1 MPNRAYRA
9 VLWDFGG
16 VITESPFDA
25 FARLER
31 ERGLPVGFIRR
42 INAADPD
49 TNAWARF
56 ERSEITLAEFDFAF
70 GDESEAAG
78 HRIGGAEVARLLY
91 GAVRPAMIGALRRC
105 KAHYV
110 VACLT
115 NNVIAGPGHGL
126 PTTPAREAE
135 VERAMQLFD
144 HVLES
149 SRLGVRKPERRFYEL
164 AVETLG
170 VRPEEAVYLD
180 DLGINLKPARAMGMT
195 TIRVGDPDDALQEL
209 ETILELPLAAPRDA

>member
-1 MPNRAYRA
+1 MANPAFRA

-42 INAADPD
+42 INATDPD
-49 TNAWARF
+49 RNAWARF
-56 ERSEITLAEFDFAF
+56 ERSEMTLAEFDIAF
-70 GDESEAAG
+70 GDEAAAAG

-91 GAVRPAMIGALRRC
+91 GAVRPAMIEALRRC

-126 PTTPAREAE
+126 PTTPEREAE
-135 VERAMQLFD
+135 VEQAMALFD

-149 SRLGVRKPERRFYEL
+149 SRIGVRKPEPRFYEL
-164 AVETLG
+164 ALETLG
-170 VRPEEAVYLD
+170 IRGREAVYLD

-195 TIRVGDPDDALQEL
+195 TIRVSDPAEALREL
-209 ETILELPLAAPRDA
+209 ESILALPLSGPHDA

>member
-1 MPNRAYRA
+1 MANPAFRA

-42 INAADPD
+42 INATDPD
-49 TNAWARF
+49 RNAWARF
-56 ERSEITLAEFDFAF
+56 ERSEMTLAEFDIAF
-70 GDESEAAG
+70 GDEAAAAG

-91 GAVRPAMIGALRRC
+91 GAVRPAMIEALRRC

-126 PTTPAREAE
+126 PTTPEREAE
-135 VERAMQLFD
+135 VEQAMALFD

-149 SRLGVRKPERRFYEL
+149 SRIGVRKPEPRFYEFAL
-164 AVETLG
+164 ETLG
-170 VRPEEAVYLD
+170 IRGREAVYLD

-195 TIRVGDPDDALQEL
+195 TIRVSDPAEALREL
-209 ETILELPLAAPRDA
+209 ESILALPLSGPHDA

>member
-1 MPNRAYRA
+1 MANPRFRA

-42 INAADPD
+42 INATDPD

-56 ERSEITLAEFDFAF
+56 ERSEITLAEFDAAF
-70 GDESEAAG
+70 GDESAAAG

-91 GAVRPAMIGALRRC
+91 GAVRPAMIDALRRC

-126 PTTPAREAE
+126 PTTPEREAE
-135 VERAMQLFD
+135 VAQAMRLFD

-149 SRLGVRKPERRFYEL
+149 SRLGVRKPEPRFYEL
-164 AVETLG
+164 ALDALG
-170 VRPEEAVYLD
+170 VRAEEAVYLD

-195 TIRVGDPDDALQEL
+195 TIRVSDAAQALREL
-209 ETILELPLAAPRDA
+209 EAVLDLALTGPRAG

>member
-1 MPNRAYRA
+1 MANPRFRA

-31 ERGLPVGFIRR
+31 ERGLPVAFIRR
-42 INAADPD
+42 INATDPD

-56 ERSEITLAEFDFAF
+56 ERSEITLAEFDAAF
-70 GDESEAAG
+70 GDESAAAG

-91 GAVRPAMIGALRRC
+91 GAVRPAMIDALRRC

-115 NNVIAGPGHGL
+115 NNVIAGPGRGL
-126 PTTPAREAE
+126 PTTPEREAE
-135 VERAMQLFD
+135 VAQAMRLFD

-149 SRLGVRKPERRFYEL
+149 SRLGVRKPEPRFYEL
-164 AVETLG
+164 ALDALG
-170 VRPEEAVYLD
+170 VRAEEAVYLD

-195 TIRVGDPDDALQEL
+195 TIRVSDAAQALREL
-209 ETILELPLAAPRDA
+209 EAVLDLALTGPRAG

>member
-1 MPNRAYRA
+1 MPNPAYRA

-25 FARLER
+25 FAQLER
-31 ERGLPVGFIRR
+31 ERGLPVGFVRR
-42 INAADPD
+42 VNSTDPD

-56 ERSEITLAEFDFAF
+56 ERSEITLAEFDVAF

-78 HRIGGAEVARLLY
+78 HRVGGAEVARLLY
-91 GAVRPAMIGALRRC
+91 GAVRPTMVEALRRC

-115 NNVIAGPGHGL
+115 NNVVAGPGDRL
-126 PTTPAREAE
+126 PATPEREAE
-135 VERAMQLFD
+135 VLAAKTLFD
-144 HVLES
+144 HVFES
-149 SRLGVRKPERRFYEL
+149 RRLGVRKPERRFYEL
-164 AVETLG
+164 VVDALG
-170 VRPEEAVYLD
+170 IRPDEAVYLD

-195 TIRVGDPDDALQEL
+195 TIRVGDPAEALHAL
-209 ETILELPLAAPRDA
+209 ESILQLPLAA

>member
-1 MPNRAYRA
+1 MPNPAFRA

-25 FARLER
+25 FADLER

-42 INAADPD
+42 INATDPD

-56 ERSEITLAEFDFAF
+56 ERSEITLAEFDAAF

-91 GAVRPAMIGALRRC
+91 GAVRPAMVEALRRC

-115 NNVIAGPGHGL
+115 NNVDAGPGHRL
-126 PTTPAREAE
+126 PTTPERHAE
-135 VERAMQLFD
+135 VECAMQLFD

-149 SRLGVRKPERRFYEL
+149 RRLGVRKPERRFYEL
-164 AVETLG
+164 ALEALG

-195 TIRVGDPDDALQEL
+195 TIRVSDAAQALREL
-209 ETILELPLAAPRDA
+209 EAVLDLALTGPHGG

>member
-1 MPNRAYRA
+1 MANPRFRA

-31 ERGLPVGFIRR
+31 ERGLPVGFIRH
-42 INAADPD
+42 INATDPD

-56 ERSEITLAEFDFAF
+56 ERSEITLAEFDAAF
-70 GDESEAAG
+70 GDESAAAG

-91 GAVRPAMIGALRRC
+91 GAVRPAMIEALRRC
-105 KAHYV
+105 KAHYI

-126 PTTPAREAE
+126 PATPEREAE
-135 VERAMQLFD
+135 VAQAMRLFD

-149 SRLGVRKPERRFYEL
+149 SRLGVRKPEPRFYEL
-164 AVETLG
+164 ALGALG
-170 VRPEEAVYLD
+170 VRAEEAVYLD
-180 DLGINLKPARAMGMT
+180 DLGVNLKPARAMGMT
-195 TIRVGDPDDALQEL
+195 TIRVTDPAEALGEL
-209 ETILELPLAAPRDA
+209 ESILRLPLSGPRAA

>member
-1 MPNRAYRA
+1 MANPRFRA

-42 INAADPD
+42 INATDPD

-56 ERSEITLAEFDFAF
+56 ERSEITLAEFDVAF
-70 GDESEAAG
+70 GDESAAAG

-91 GAVRPAMIGALRRC
+91 GAVRPAMLEALRRC

-126 PTTPAREAE
+126 PTAPEREAE
-135 VERAMQLFD
+135 VAQAMRLFD

-149 SRLGVRKPERRFYEL
+149 SRLGVRKPEPRFYEL
-164 AVETLG
+164 ALGALG
-170 VRPEEAVYLD
+170 VRAEEAVYLD

-195 TIRVGDPDDALQEL
+195 TIRVTDPAEALGEL
-209 ETILELPLAAPRDA
+209 EAILRLTLSGPRAA